1 MPNIS
6 LPTGK
11 VIYLSTYEWLFKL
24 EEKNVDEF
32 FQNCIADDLGTF
44 IENPFSAAMPQGR
57 LDIEEIPDVISPQE
71 DTILIE
77 NWD

>member
-24 EEKNVDEF
+24 EEKDVDEF
-32 FQNCIADDLGTF
+32 YQNSIADDLGMF
-44 IENPFSAAMPQGR
+44 IEDPFSMRMPMGK
-57 LDIEEIPDVISPQE
+57 LEVEETPDIEEIAVE
-71 DTILIE
+71 E
-77 NWD
+77 EVE

>member
-11 VIYLSTYEWLFKL
+11 VIYISTYEWLFQL

-32 FQNCIADDLGTF
+32 FQNCIADDLGMF
-44 IENPFSAAMPQGR
+44 IEDPFSMRMPMGK
-57 LDIEEIPDVISPQE
+57 LEVEDTPDIEEVIME
-71 DTILIE
+71 ETIE
-77 NWD
+77 

>member
-24 EEKNVDEF
+24 EEKDVDEF
-32 FQNCIADDLGTF
+32 YQNSIADDLGVF
-44 IENPFSAAMPQGR
+44 IENPFSATCPQGK
-57 LDIEEIPDVISPQE
+57 IEVEDIPDI
-71 DTILIE
+71 ILSE
-77 NWD
+77 ETAVATDWN